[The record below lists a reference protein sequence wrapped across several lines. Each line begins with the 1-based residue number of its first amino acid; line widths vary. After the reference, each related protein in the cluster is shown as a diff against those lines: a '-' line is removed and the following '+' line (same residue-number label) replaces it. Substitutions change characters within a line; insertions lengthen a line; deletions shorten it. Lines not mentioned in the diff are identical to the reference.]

1 MAVIISVCVYGA
13 FFYHVVYEL
22 LKRYFVRR
30 FLLVINYISEDN
42 RQGINDAAQKADNA
56 EIAERLV
63 EN

>member
-13 FFYHVVYEL
+13 LFYHVVYEL

-30 FLLVINYISEDN
+30 FLLAINHISE
-42 RQGINDAAQKADNA
+42 GVSDAVQKADNA

-63 EN
+63 VD